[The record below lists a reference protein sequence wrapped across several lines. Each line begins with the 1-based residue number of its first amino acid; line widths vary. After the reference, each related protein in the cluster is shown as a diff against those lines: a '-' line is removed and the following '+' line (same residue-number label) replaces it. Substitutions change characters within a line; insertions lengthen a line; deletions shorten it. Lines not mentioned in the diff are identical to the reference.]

1 MKELTLEQASAA
13 YEAAKNERSDW
24 EQEWRDVSD
33 YLLPGRG
40 VYQLYTRPRKRAL
53 TSKKVINTV
62 AEDALYVLTSGMHG
76 ALTSPALPWFK
87 LSWTSQ
93 QISQFEPLKMWLQD
107 CEEKL
112 HTALQ
117 QSNFYSIINSFY
129 TEYAGFGTG
138 CVYVGEDTDDA
149 LKPFRFELLTAGEYA
164 FAVDALGRP
173 NEFFRIL
180 FKTPAQIVE
189 MFGRAAS
196 ENTRRYVTENR
207 PEQNSLFLP
216 ILEVIRKEKY
226 GDKIYTQR
234 FYEFSADA
242 KRDVE
247 KPLAKAGF
255 YEWPYPLARWS
266 TIGSDVYG
274 VGPGSRALPDI
285 KRLQEME
292 KAFLMATHKTLDPP
306 VNAPARMRGKLNTLP
321 GGVNYYANP
330 NEAVKELYQ
339 VRFDFQGI
347 SAAVERV
354 EQRIQRN
361 FFNDIFLSASRDPNA
376 SPYKAAEVI
385 ARDQEKML
393 RLGPIVER
401 LQNEFLQP
409 IIERC
414 FNIMLRKKM
423 FISLSP
429 ELAEMAGDY
438 RISLVSPLA
447 TAQRGVALQGINSF
461 LAFIGQAAQFSQE
474 ILDNVDVDEAARTY
488 GDITGVKLGILRPQ
502 EAVDAIRKQ
511 RAEMMAQ
518 EKAKQDAMAQAQVGS
533 QVNAAQAT
541 AQKTQAEAGQ
551 ILADTQQTARATGM
565 I

>member
-87 LSWTSQ
+87 LSWTNQ

-173 NEFFRIL
+173 NEFFRVL

-196 ENTRRYVTENR
+196 DNTRRYVTENR

-226 GDKIYTQR
+226 GDKKYTQW

-255 YEWPYPLARWS
+255 YEWP
-266 TIGSDVYG
+266 
-274 VGPGSRALPDI
+274 
-285 KRLQEME
+285 
-292 KAFLMATHKTLDPP
+292 
-306 VNAPARMRGKLNTLP
+306 
-321 GGVNYYANP
+321 
-330 NEAVKELYQ
+330 
-339 VRFDFQGI
+339 
-347 SAAVERV
+347 
-354 EQRIQRN
+354 
-361 FFNDIFLSASRDPNA
+361 
-376 SPYKAAEVI
+376 
-385 ARDQEKML
+385 
-393 RLGPIVER
+393 
-401 LQNEFLQP
+401 
-409 IIERC
+409 
-414 FNIMLRKKM
+414 
-423 FISLSP
+423 
-429 ELAEMAGDY
+429 
-438 RISLVSPLA
+438 
-447 TAQRGVALQGINSF
+447 
-461 LAFIGQAAQFSQE
+461 
-474 ILDNVDVDEAARTY
+474 
-488 GDITGVKLGILRPQ
+488 
-502 EAVDAIRKQ
+502 
-511 RAEMMAQ
+511 
-518 EKAKQDAMAQAQVGS
+518 
-533 QVNAAQAT
+533 
-541 AQKTQAEAGQ
+541 
-551 ILADTQQTARATGM
+551 
-565 I
+565 